1 MDWLSSNWRTLL
13 NLCKNLISNSPSTS
27 KTVYSLIAL
36 APDCATPSYMYAACN
51 PQLKKVSLCVCVT
64 TKEKE
69 SVTDA

>member
-1 MDWLSSNWRTLL
+1 M
-13 NLCKNLISNSPSTS
+13 SNSPSTS

-36 APDCATPSYMYAACN
+36 APDSATPSYIYAACN